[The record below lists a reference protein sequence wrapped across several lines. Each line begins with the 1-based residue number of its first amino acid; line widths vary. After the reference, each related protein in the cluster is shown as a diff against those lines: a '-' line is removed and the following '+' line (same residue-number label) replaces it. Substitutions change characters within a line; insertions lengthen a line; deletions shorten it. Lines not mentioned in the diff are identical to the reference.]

1 MKFELF
7 KNIKLLS
14 QINIL
19 YDNMYSNNKYKILY
33 EFESSKILRKLMVFI
48 ESLFE
53 LIKYK
58 SYKLYSEEQIIKMLF
73 RYKWNINLI
82 LNKFFDYTI
91 DKYINLNNL
100 SHLISDITYKEIK
113 KKQLFININS
123 ENDQDLVINMT
134 SFK

>member
-82 LNKFFDYTI
+82 LNK
-91 DKYINLNNL
+91 
-100 SHLISDITYKEIK
+100 
-113 KKQLFININS
+113 
-123 ENDQDLVINMT
+123 
-134 SFK
+134 